1 MGLLLTITPH
11 PVEDDVYKL
20 LDLDFSKAAAIVF
33 DNIDNGK
40 DGALPSSKFF
50 HLIETLG
57 EIFIV
62 RSWWVIYGK

>member
-11 PVEDDVYKL
+11 PVEDDVDEL

-50 HLIETLG
+50 T
-57 EIFIV
+57 
-62 RSWWVIYGK
+62 